1 METGWL
7 VVRETDVLLLLFSYV
22 VCIVLC
28 CFVCFELIGDSV
40 SAIGQSYFRENS
52 ARITLRCIKQ
62 KVLGE
67 DFP

>member
-1 METGWL
+1 MIA
-7 VVRETDVLLLLFSYV
+7 RETDVLLLLFSYV

-28 CFVCFELIGDSV
+28 CFVCFVLIGDSV

-52 ARITLRCIKQ
+52 ARITVRCTRQEI
-62 KVLGE
+62 LGE